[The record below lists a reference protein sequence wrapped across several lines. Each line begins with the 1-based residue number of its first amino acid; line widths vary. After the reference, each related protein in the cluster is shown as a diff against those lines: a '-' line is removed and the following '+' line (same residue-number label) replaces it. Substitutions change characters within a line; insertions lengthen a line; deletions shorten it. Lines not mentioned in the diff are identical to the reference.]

1 MYRYF
6 KIPKIVI
13 NILFVLLSAYN
24 LNFNFQNIYLY
35 VLILQNGSRSALSYI
50 VRVTLKKIFGMG
62 QMSF

>member
-24 LNFNFQNIYLY
+24 LNFNFQNISLY
-35 VLILQNGSRSALSYI
+35 VLILQNGRSALSYI
-50 VRVTLKKIFGMG
+50 VRE
-62 QMSF
+62 